1 MNDKLKALY
10 LAMWQWD
17 AGDPQLI
24 QHFAK
29 VHSFAKL
36 IGAAEGLDEETMFLL
51 ETEALTHDIGIIP
64 ARKEFGNGSGKF
76 QEKVSDPLVREMLGS
91 LGFDPAVIDRA
102 AYVVSHHHTYKDI
115 DGIDYQILVEADFF
129 VNLFEKDEPRSAVEA
144 AGQRIFKT
152 KTGRKL
158 LEQMFLAP
166 QQTPPKAVR
175 G

>member
-1 MNDKLKALY
+1 MNPLAIIEKYYASQPELHKLL
-10 LAMWQWD
+10 L
-17 AGDPQLI
+17 
-24 QHFAK
+24 
-29 VHSFAKL
+29 VHSTQVAKRAL
-36 IGAAEGLDEETMFLL
+36 RVADAHPELGLDRQFLM
-51 ETEALTHDIGIIP
+51 EAALLHDIGIIP
-64 ARKEFGNGSGKF
+64 ARKEFGSGSGKF

-115 DGIDYQILVEADFF
+115 DGIDYQILVEAEFL
-129 VNLFEKDEPRSAVEA
+129 VNLFEEDEPRSAVESVA
-144 AGQRIFKT
+144 QKIFKT
-152 KTGRKL
+152 ETGRKL